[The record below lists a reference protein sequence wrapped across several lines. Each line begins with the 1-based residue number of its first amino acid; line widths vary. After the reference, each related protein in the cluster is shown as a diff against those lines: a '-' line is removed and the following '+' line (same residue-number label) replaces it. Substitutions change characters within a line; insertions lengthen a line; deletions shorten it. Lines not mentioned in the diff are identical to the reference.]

1 VNAGAEID
9 PLDAMLAELLG
20 PAARVESQGTPAN
33 PANPANREHWRG
45 SAADSGLCESL
56 RISANPGPQAAG
68 AGADSQEF
76 ADVRKASNR
85 PQSKQWRGFSQ
96 DSQLSHGSSLRI
108 AGAGCEDE
116 PPAAPA
122 PAQAASPR
130 TCRACSHRLRAG
142 TCAEPVAAGLIG
154 SGFRL
159 AWGTDAHA
167 ARCPAFAGKMPAQGR
182 SRPYRLTKAGG
193 DAAHA
198 RPWDDDAIGRF
209 LDRVASFR
217 RRGFGEQDAEDLA
230 ERAHL
235 LDLDADDRRLCLL
248 CRHLAG
254 STSTGWRCKN
264 PRAAGLARDLPTD
277 GGRQLS

>member
-1 VNAGAEID
+1 M
-9 PLDAMLAELLG
+9 LDLAAIEADAQRRL
-20 PAARVESQGTPAN
+20 AN
-33 PANPANREHWRG
+33 
-45 SAADSGLCESL
+45 
-56 RISANPGPQAAG
+56 
-68 AGADSQEF
+68 
-76 ADVRKASNR
+76 
-85 PQSKQWRGFSQ
+85 
-96 DSQLSHGSSLRI
+96 
-108 AGAGCEDE
+108 
-116 PPAAPA
+116 APA
-122 PAQAASPR
+122 PRLMANAANWLTDDVKSDRREALPISRLAGLATSHEVNAQCSEALGASLR
-130 TCRACSHRLRAG
+130 TCRACSHRLPAG
-142 TCAEPVAAGLIG
+142 TCAEPAAAGLIG
-154 SGFRL
+154 AGAGWRL

-167 ARCPAFAGKMPAQGR
+167 ARCPAFAAKMPAQGR

-198 RPWDDDAIGRF
+198 RPWDDDAIDRF

-235 LDLDADDRRLCLL
+235 LDLDADDRRLCLS

-277 GGRQLS
+277 LVTTAQRCTGFDGVNP